1 MGTSSAF
8 YGKKEWAAEKGDD
21 LVLGARPLKRFF
33 LVSRRDQACPRVDR
47 RRSGRGERPLRDWS
61 PVLPSRR
68 QLPESGEVNLG
79 EQLCGACGLC
89 CDGTLFDL
97 VKLEASDDAAKLKA
111 LGLPVTV
118 SRGKVPVTRFPQPC
132 AALCEDRTCR
142 LYADRPWQ
150 CRVFECG
157 VFKDAKAGR
166 ITYTVA
172 QRLVKQARRRADN
185 ARRLLRELGDTEE
198 HRALGERFHRM
209 SDRLEFGQADAAAK
223 AKFADLSLVM
233 HHLKLQALDRFYT
246 KTDAKD

>member
-1 MGTSSAF
+1 MNSPN
-8 YGKKEWAAEKGDD
+8 
-21 LVLGARPLKRFF
+21 LVPF
-33 LVSRRDQACPRVDR
+33 QADPFRCVQ
-47 RRSGRGERPLRDWS
+47 SWS
-61 PVLPSRR
+61 TVLPSSR
-68 QLPESGEVNLG
+68 QRPDSGTVKLG

-97 VKLEASDDAAKLKA
+97 VKLEASDDAVKLKA

-118 SRGKVPVTRFPQPC
+118 SRSKAPVARFPQPC

-166 ITYTVA
+166 ITFAVA
-172 QRLVKQARRRADN
+172 LRLVKQARRRADK

-198 HRALGERFHRM
+198 HRALGERFHRI
-209 SDRLEFGQADAAAK
+209 SDRLESGNADPTAN
-223 AKFADLSLVM
+223 AKFADLSLVV
-233 HHLKLQALDRFYT
+233 HHLKLQTLNKFYT
-246 KTDAKD
+246 KTEAHD